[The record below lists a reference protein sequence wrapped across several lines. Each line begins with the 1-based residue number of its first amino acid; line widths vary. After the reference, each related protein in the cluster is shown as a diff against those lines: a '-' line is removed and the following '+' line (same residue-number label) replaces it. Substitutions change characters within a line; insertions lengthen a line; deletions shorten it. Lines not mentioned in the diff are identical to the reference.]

1 MIITNLSNTTPYSY
15 GSGNAGK
22 LLGPSLPEIP
32 IEQVNDICICDY
44 VGCEYVENVFASQS
58 PSNEWWKN
66 DMNEFLFKRFVA
78 ADTVAI
84 ELYKDEVKV
93 ADLNTNA
100 LGTFF
105 NGFASGS
112 AEQQMYVGYLL
123 EWELVQA
130 AFGNGSYKVK
140 AQLNIIGNASE
151 FESREFNL
159 VQYTDEAANSTVR
172 IESYQN
178 GNIIGSQF
186 DFTDLNWYQSVR
198 IPGTFGNP
206 TPILETENYIDSNHY
221 SKQITAKNSREWTL
235 KTKQINYEVAT
246 KLLYNKL
253 LANQI
258 LITDYLIKA
267 ESIFRRIDVMT
278 SEIEKPE
285 LFGTINKTYNVT
297 FTDAQDKFKKRNF

>member
-1 MIITNLSNTTPYSY
+1 MIITNLPNGTPYTY

-32 IEQVNDICICDY
+32 TAEINDICICDFIT
-44 VGCEYVENVFASQS
+44 CEYVENVFASQS
-58 PSNEWWKN
+58 PNNEWWKN

-78 ADTVAI
+78 TDTVSI

-130 AFGNGSYKVK
+130 AHGNGTYQVK

-151 FESREFNL
+151 YESRKFKL
-159 VQYTDEAANSTVR
+159 MQYSDEAANATVR
-172 IESYQN
+172 IESTQN

-198 IPGTFGNP
+198 VPGTFGNP

-285 LFGTINKTYNVT
+285 ILGVNRIYNVT
-297 FTDAQDKFKKRNF
+297 FTDSQDKFKKRNF